1 MLTGVPDTWI
11 LMNIEELLGLE
22 HLYQKS
28 KDVTGLESQECSH
41 RVNFHHREYGQ
52 LANMNSAKATE

>member
-1 MLTGVPDTWI
+1 
-11 LMNIEELLGLE
+11 MNNEELPGLE
-22 HLYQKS
+22 HLCQKT

-52 LANMNSAKATE
+52 LANMKAAKATE